1 MGSATLHDS
10 KRHFFRAIACGTG
23 YGCHNKITDRY
34 MAKPSRPR
42 RGKPQGRSGGASNLY
57 AALDLG
63 TNNCRLL
70 VAERTPSGGLRV
82 VDSFSQIV
90 TLGEGLASNG
100 VLSEAAMGRAIE
112 ALRRCA
118 EKVKKHKPVRARY
131 IATQACRAAAN
142 GRDFLND
149 VSRKVGLKMEL
160 ISPKEE
166 AKFALL
172 GSLDLVDP
180 ANDFAMVIDIGGG
193 STELCW
199 IDAKAAAERGVRG
212 CASRP
217 PILGWASFPVG
228 VVTLADMFRG
238 AGTEQYA
245 DMLAHVQ
252 GLLTANDAATRF
264 GPLFRAG
271 RGQVIGNSGTVT
283 SLAGVHL
290 NLPRY
295 IRSMVDGTTVDHAGL
310 TATMERLV
318 AATPE
323 ERAKEPCLVG
333 GRSDLMVPGI
343 AILAAVWATWPSAR
357 MSVGDRGL
365 REGIIL
371 SLIHGNTSGGRPPQQ
386 QRRRN
391 RSRQR
396 PTGDSPPSTA
406 PTLKDLA
413 PKDEEAAS

>member
-1 MGSATLHDS
+1 
-10 KRHFFRAIACGTG
+10 
-23 YGCHNKITDRY
+23 

-42 RGKPQGRSGGASNLY
+42 RGKAAGRSGGASNLY

-70 VAERTPSGGLRV
+70 IAERGPSGGLRV
-82 VDSFSQIV
+82 IDSFSQIV
-90 TLGEGLASNG
+90 TLGEGLASSG
-100 VLSEAAMGRAIE
+100 MLSQKAMDRAVE

-118 EKVKKHKPVRARY
+118 EKVRKHGPLQGRF
-131 IATQACRAAAN
+131 IATQACRAASN
-142 GRDFLND
+142 GRAFLAEA
-149 VSRKVGLKMEL
+149 SRRVGLRMEL

-180 ANDFAMVIDIGGG
+180 ANDFALVIDIGGG

-199 IDAKAAAERGVRG
+199 IDAKAAAERGIRG
-212 CASRP
+212 CAARP

-228 VVTLADMFRG
+228 VVTLADMFKG
-238 AGTEQYA
+238 AGTEHYDA
-245 DMLAHVQ
+245 MFAHVQ
-252 GLLTANDAATRF
+252 SLLLANDAATRF

-271 RGQVIGNSGTVT
+271 RGQLIGNSGTVT

-290 NLPRY
+290 GLPRY
-295 IRSMVDGTTVDHAGL
+295 IRSSVDGIWVERDGL
-310 TATMERLV
+310 GETMKRLV
-318 AATPE
+318 AATAE
-323 ERAKEPCLVG
+323 ERAREPCLVG
-333 GRSDLMVPGI
+333 GRSELMVPGI

-357 MSVGDRGL
+357 LRVGDRGL

-371 SLIHGNTSGGRPPQQ
+371 SLMHGPDRPPQ

-391 RSRQR
+391 RSRRR
-396 PTGDSPPSTA
+396 PAS
-406 PTLKDLA
+406 A
-413 PKDEEAAS
+413 PKEAAS

>member
-1 MGSATLHDS
+1 
-10 KRHFFRAIACGTG
+10 
-23 YGCHNKITDRY
+23 

-70 VAERTPSGGLRV
+70 VAERAPSGGLRV

-90 TLGEGLASNG
+90 TLGEGLAGSG
-100 VLSEAAMGRAIE
+100 LLSDKAMARAIE

-118 EKVKKHKPVRARY
+118 EKVRKHKPVRARY
-131 IATQACRAAAN
+131 IATQACRAASN
-142 GRDFLND
+142 GRAFLND
-149 VSRKVGLKMEL
+149 ATRQVGLRLEL

-180 ANDFAMVIDIGGG
+180 AHDFALVIDIGGG
-193 STELCW
+193 STELSW
-199 IDAKAAAERGVRG
+199 IDAKAAGERGVRG
-212 CASRP
+212 CAARP

-228 VVTLADMFRG
+228 VVTLADMFPG
-238 AGTEQYA
+238 AGTEQYQPMF
-245 DMLAHVQ
+245 DHVQ
-252 GLLTANDAATRF
+252 SLLLANDAAARF

-271 RGQVIGNSGTVT
+271 RGQLIGNSGTVT

-295 IRSMVDGTTVDHAGL
+295 IRSSVDGVWVDREGAH
-310 TATMERLV
+310 ATMSRLV
-318 AATPE
+318 NATAE
-323 ERAKEPCLVG
+323 QRAQEPCLVG
-333 GRSDLMVPGI
+333 GRSGLMVPGI

-357 MSVGDRGL
+357 LRVGDRGL

-371 SLIHGNTSGGRPPQQ
+371 SLMHGSANDRPGGGQR

-391 RSRQR
+391 RGRQR
-396 PTGDSPPSTA
+396 PAATDGPAKQGQETA
-406 PTLKDLA
+406 
-413 PKDEEAAS
+413 S

>member
-1 MGSATLHDS
+1 
-10 KRHFFRAIACGTG
+10 
-23 YGCHNKITDRY
+23 

-70 VAERTPSGGLRV
+70 IAERTPSGGLRV

-90 TLGEGLASNG
+90 TLGEGLATSG
-100 VLSEAAMGRAIE
+100 VLSEKAQGRAIE

-118 EKVKKHKPVRARY
+118 EKVKKHRPVRGRY
-131 IATQACRAAAN
+131 IATQACRAASN
-142 GRDFLND
+142 GRNFLNEA
-149 VSRKVGLKMEL
+149 SQKVGLRMEL

-180 ANDFAMVIDIGGG
+180 AHDFALVIDIGGG

-199 IDAKAAAERGVRG
+199 IDAKAAVERGIRG
-212 CASRP
+212 CATRP

-228 VVTLADMFRG
+228 VVTLADMFG
-238 AGTEQYA
+238 TGTEHYE
-245 DMLAHVQ
+245 DMLAHVRS
-252 GLLTANDAATRF
+252 LMEANDAATRF

-271 RGQVIGNSGTVT
+271 RGQLIGNSGTVT

-290 NLPRY
+290 GLPRY
-295 IRSMVDGTTVDHAGL
+295 IRSAVDGIWVDR
-310 TATMERLV
+310 TAMEGTMQRL
-318 AATPE
+318 AMATAE
-323 ERAKEPCLVG
+323 ERAREPCLVG

-343 AILAAVWATWPSAR
+343 AILAAVCATWPADR
-357 MSVGDRGL
+357 LRVGDRGL

-371 SLIHGNTSGGRPPQQ
+371 SLMHGHNGGGEQQ

-391 RSRQR
+391 RPRRR
-396 PTGDSPPSTA
+396 PAAGGSGSDAPSTGGKE
-406 PTLKDLA
+406 T
-413 PKDEEAAS
+413 AS

>member
-1 MGSATLHDS
+1 
-10 KRHFFRAIACGTG
+10 
-23 YGCHNKITDRY
+23 

-70 VAERTPSGGLRV
+70 IAERSASGGLRV

-90 TLGEGLASNG
+90 TLGEGLAGSG
-100 VLSEAAMGRAIE
+100 VLSEKAMGRAIE
-112 ALRRCA
+112 ALRRCS

-131 IATQACRAAAN
+131 IATQACRAASN
-142 GRDFLND
+142 GRAFLNE
-149 VSRKVGLKMEL
+149 VTRKVGLRMEL

-180 ANDFAMVIDIGGG
+180 AHDFALVIDIGGG
-193 STELCW
+193 STELSW

-212 CASRP
+212 CAARP

-228 VVTLADMFRG
+228 VVTLADMFPG
-238 AGTEQYA
+238 AGTAQYQPMF
-245 DMLAHVQ
+245 DHVQ
-252 GLLTANDAATRF
+252 SLLLANDAATRF

-271 RGQVIGNSGTVT
+271 RGQLIGNSGTVT

-295 IRSMVDGTTVDHAGL
+295 IRSSVDGIWMDREGAE
-310 TATMERLV
+310 ATMNRLV
-318 AATPE
+318 NATAE
-323 ERAKEPCLVG
+323 QRAQEPCLVG

-357 MSVGDRGL
+357 LRVGDRGL

-371 SLIHGNTSGGRPPQQ
+371 SLMHGNGGGNGGGQP

-391 RSRQR
+391 RNR
-396 PTGDSPPSTA
+396 PRSPGTSPAAQTNETA
-406 PTLKDLA
+406 
-413 PKDEEAAS
+413 S